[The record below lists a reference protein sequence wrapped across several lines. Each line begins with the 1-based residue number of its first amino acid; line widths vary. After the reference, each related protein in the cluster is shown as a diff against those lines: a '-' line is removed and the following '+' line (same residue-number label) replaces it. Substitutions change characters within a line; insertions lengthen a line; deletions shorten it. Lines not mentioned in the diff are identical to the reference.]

1 MKQTTRIAILLTIT
15 CAALAGF
22 SSFAQAQ
29 RIDIAFGG
37 GTTLAPSANS
47 CSGDCEVPQSLSG
60 GTFLGFSGDV
70 LFWKNLGV
78 GAEVNWRA
86 SQGGGTYLDQ
96 FGLNYRPVFYNFN
109 AVYSPKLASHAY
121 LELVG
126 GIGGMSTHL
135 YQCDNCGFSG
145 GRQRSGQ
152 QHPLRRR
159 LWWRPEAVCSPRSVH
174 SSRGAGLLDQQR
186 HQLFRQ
192 PRYPRRRLDRLYL
205 QVIFFAQGQPKGG
218 CPCGFRSCGKSRPFV
233 PQPQKGQ

>member
-1 MKQTTRIAILLTIT
+1 LKQTTRIAILLTIT

-145 GRQRSGQ
+145 GASEVASSTHFDADFGGGLKLYVHRG
-152 QHPLRRR
+152 LFI
-159 LWWRPEAVCSPRSVH
+159 RPEARVYWINNDTNFSGNHATRV
-174 SSRGAGLLDQQR
+174 GASIGYT
-186 HQLFRQ
+186 F
-192 PRYPRRRLDRLYL
+192 
-205 QVIFFAQGQPKGG
+205 K
-218 CPCGFRSCGKSRPFV
+218 
-233 PQPQKGQ
+233 